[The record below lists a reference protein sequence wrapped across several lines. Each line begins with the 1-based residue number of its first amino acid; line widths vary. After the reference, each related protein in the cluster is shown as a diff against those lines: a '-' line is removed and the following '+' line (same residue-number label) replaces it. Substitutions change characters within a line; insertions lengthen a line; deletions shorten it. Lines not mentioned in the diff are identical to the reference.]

1 MLRDALLIFKKD
13 LAIER
18 RSRESLFTMVTF
30 ALLSTVIFAL
40 GFYVD
45 DDKARAYGPGI
56 LWVVVLFSG
65 TLGLQ
70 RLFDAER
77 ENDCLAGLLLSPAD
91 PRGLFLGKVMVQLV
105 FSGIMEALTVP
116 LVFLFFGLFELSTP
130 AGIATIAAILVL
142 GTIGFAFIGTLF
154 AATLVSTR
162 LREVLLPIVVYPLAS
177 PIFIAGVQSTR
188 SLLSGESPAD
198 VSHWILLMVAFDL
211 IYAGVCAALFP
222 VLIRD

>member
-1 MLRDALLIFKKD
+1 MLRDALLVFRKD
-13 LAIER
+13 IAIER
-18 RSRESLFTMVTF
+18 RSRESLFTMLTF
-30 ALLSTVIFAL
+30 AMLSTVVFAL
-40 GFYVD
+40 GFYID
-45 DDKARAYGPGI
+45 DDRARAYGPGI

-105 FSGIMEALTVP
+105 FTGIMEALTIP
-116 LVFLFFGLFELSTP
+116 LIFLFFGLFELATP
-130 AGIATIAAILVL
+130 EGIATIALIVVL

-154 AATLVSTR
+154 AATLLSTR

-177 PIFIAGVQSTR
+177 PVFIAGVQSTR
-188 SLLSGESPAD
+188 GLLTGETPGD
-198 VSHWILLMVAFDL
+198 VAHWMMLMLAFDL
-211 IYAGVCAALFP
+211 IYAGLCVAIFP